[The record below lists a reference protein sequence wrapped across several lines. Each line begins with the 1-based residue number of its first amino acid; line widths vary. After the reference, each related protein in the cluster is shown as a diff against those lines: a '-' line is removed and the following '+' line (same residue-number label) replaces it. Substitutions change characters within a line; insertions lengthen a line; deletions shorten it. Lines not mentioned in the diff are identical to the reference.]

1 MLVGGLP
8 FSISLPI
15 DQCVVPEGI
24 NGPVALFVTSDDQ
37 PLNGN
42 AVQRGSNALVAGPTM
57 AFIDSVPDTL
67 SQTVFNKNGTSGA
80 PPPPPPPPA
89 SASTETL
96 PPAQASALL
105 SSIAASSS
113 PSPSP
118 TPANNNSNNPSS
130 GGGGNGAIANGI
142 KMIPAPTS
150 TPPPSS

>member
-80 PPPPPPPPA
+80 PPPPPPA

-150 TPPPSS
+150 TPAPSS